1 MKKVKGK
8 NISTIEKPKDFS
20 GTLKQLF
27 GYLKEYKVWII
38 FIALFAIFSTIFSI
52 VGPKILGNATT
63 EIFNGLVNKLTG
75 GLGINFDAIFKI
87 LLFLVIIYLISSI
100 FSYLQNILMAS
111 MSQKFTYKLRKEV
124 SEKLNRLPMKYFD
137 KHATG
142 DVLSTITNDI
152 DTLNEGLIQSVP
164 QLVTTVVMLVGIIIM
179 MLSINVSMA
188 IIAVFIVPISAVIML
203 FIVRRSQKHFDN
215 QQHSLAK
222 VNGDI
227 EEMFSGHSVIK
238 LFTAEEKMLEK
249 LEKDNEDLKESAWKS
264 NFLSGLMHPIMV
276 FIGNIGYV
284 IIAIIGGIYC
294 IKGKITIGNIQ
305 SFISYTKNLTNPI
318 GQLAQVSSMLQ
329 SSVAAA
335 ERVFLLLNEEEEKVN
350 NTEKVEISK
359 IKGKV
364 EFKHVNFGY
373 DEGKTIINDLNAVA
387 KPGEKIAIVGP
398 TGAGKTTIVKLLMHF
413 YNVNSGEILIDG
425 KNIDH
430 YEQKDLRTIF
440 GMVLQD
446 TWMFNGTIMENLKF
460 GKLDA
465 TDDDVIEA
473 AKAAHVH
480 HFIKTL
486 PDAYDMEINE
496 ETSNIS
502 QGQKQLLTIARAILA
517 DPKILILDE
526 ATSSVDTR
534 TEILIQKAMDK
545 LMEGRTSFII
555 AHRLSTIQNA
565 DLILVMDKGDII
577 EIGNHDEL
585 MKKGGFYSKL
595 YNSQFE

>member
-8 NISTIEKPKDFS
+8 NVSTIEKPKDFS

-27 GYLKEYKVWII
+27 GYLKEYKIWII
-38 FIALFAIFSTIFSI
+38 FIAIFAIFSTIFSI

-188 IIAVFIVPISAVIML
+188 VIAVFIVPISAVIML

>member
-8 NISTIEKPKDFS
+8 NVSTIEKPKDFS

-27 GYLKEYKVWII
+27 GYLKEYKIWII
-38 FIALFAIFSTIFSI
+38 FIAIFAIFSTIFSI

-100 FSYLQNILMAS
+100 FSYLENILMAS